1 LEKRSRRSIV
11 RSHRFT
17 GIDDA
22 ANGKEHDAM
31 RRQRRLTP
39 EFEHDF
45 VRDPQLGYEAPNPS
59 EFVRCVEHGSPT
71 PLERWHCH
79 DEYELQLIVGARGHA
94 FVGDHVGHFEPGHL
108 VLTGPR
114 LPHNWVSTDLPPN
127 GLEVRS
133 LVLQFRGEPLIDGMR
148 AIKELEGVQPLFE
161 RARHGVEFFGISADV
176 RDRFYRIRRSHGLE
190 RLVEFLALLCVL
202 ERCADHRLLSSTAMD
217 GIARGQARAAINAI
231 VEFVNEH
238 YAEQIS
244 VRDAAAAVNMSET
257 RFSRYF
263 SKTADSSFGSFVNR
277 VRVHKACELLM
288 HTEQHI
294 SSICYAVGFNNIAN
308 FNRRFLEIKAMTPSE
323 FRSRAAVRLG
333 SALTQDGHGIAAR
346 H

>member
-1 LEKRSRRSIV
+1 V
-11 RSHRFT
+11 
-17 GIDDA
+17 
-22 ANGKEHDAM
+22 KEHDAM

-39 EFEHDF
+39 EFEHDLA
-45 VRDPQLGYEAPNPS
+45 RDPQLGYEAPNPG

-79 DEYELQLIVGARGHA
+79 DEFELQLIVGARGQA
-94 FVGDHVGHFEPGHL
+94 FVGDYVGHFEPGHL

-114 LPHNWVSTDLPPN
+114 LPHNWVSTGLPPN
-127 GLEVRS
+127 GLDVRS
-133 LVLQFRGEPLIDGMR
+133 LVIQFRGEPLVDAMR
-148 AIKELEGVQPLFE
+148 AVRELDDLQPLFE

-176 RDRFYRIRRSHGLE
+176 RDRFHRIRHSHGLQ
-190 RLVEFLALLCVL
+190 RFVEFAGLLCVL
-202 ERCADHRLLSSTAMD
+202 ERCTDYRLLSSTAMD
-217 GIARGQARAAINAI
+217 GIASSEAQAAVKAVVA
-231 VEFVNEH
+231 FVNEH
-238 YAEQIS
+238 FAEPIS
-244 VRDAAAAVNMSET
+244 VREAAACVNMSEA

-263 SKTADSSFGSFVNR
+263 SKAADSTFGGFVNR
-277 VRVHKACELLM
+277 VRIQKACELLM

-323 FRSRAAVRLG
+323 FRSRVAARLG
-333 SALTQDGHGIAAR
+333 GDATQQRLGAASR

>member
-1 LEKRSRRSIV
+1 MQ
-11 RSHRFT
+11 
-17 GIDDA
+17 GM
-22 ANGKEHDAM
+22 KEHDAM

-45 VRDPQLGYEAPNPS
+45 ARDPQLGYEAPNPS
-59 EFVRCVEHGSPT
+59 DFVRCVEHGSPT

-94 FVGDHVGHFEPGHL
+94 FVGDYVGHFEPGHL

-114 LPHNWVSTDLPPN
+114 LPHNWISTDLPPD
-127 GLEVRS
+127 GLDVRS
-133 LVLQFRGEPLIDGMR
+133 LVIQFRGEPLLDGMR
-148 AIKELEGVQPLFE
+148 AIKELEEIRPLFE
-161 RARHGVEFFGISADV
+161 RARHGVEFFGISAEV
-176 RDRFYRIRRSHGLE
+176 RDRFHRIRQGRGLE
-190 RLVEFLALLCVL
+190 RFVEFAGLLCSLV
-202 ERCADHRLLSSTAMD
+202 RCTDYRLLSSTAID
-217 GIARGQARAAINAI
+217 GIAPREARSAINAV

-238 YAEQIS
+238 YAEQLSI
-244 VRDAAAAVNMSET
+244 RDAAAYVNMSET

-263 SKTADSSFGSFVNR
+263 SKTADSTFGSFVNK
-277 VRVHKACELLM
+277 VRIQKACELLM

-294 SSICYAVGFNNIAN
+294 SSICYAVGFNNLAN

-323 FRSRAAVRLG
+323 FRSRVSARLG
-333 SALTQDGHGIAAR
+333 SATSRDSLGTASR

>member
-1 LEKRSRRSIV
+1 
-11 RSHRFT
+11 
-17 GIDDA
+17 
-22 ANGKEHDAM
+22 M
-31 RRQRRLTP
+31 RRQRRLAP

-45 VRDPQLGYEAPNPS
+45 ARDPRLGYEAVSPA

-114 LPHNWVSTDLPPN
+114 LPHNWVSTDLPPD
-127 GLEVRS
+127 GLDVRS
-133 LVLQFRGEPLIDGMR
+133 LVIQFRGEPLLDGMR
-148 AIKELEGVQPLFE
+148 AIKELEDLRPLLE
-161 RARHGVEFFGISADV
+161 RARHGVEFFGISAEV
-176 RDRFYRIRRSHGLE
+176 QDRFHRIRRSHGLE
-190 RLVEFLALLCVL
+190 RLAEFVGLLCAL
-202 ERCADHRLLSSTAMD
+202 ERCSDYRLLSSTAMD
-217 GIARGQARAAINAI
+217 GVASHEAGSAINAI

-238 YAEQIS
+238 YAEPLSI
-244 VRDAAAAVNMSET
+244 RDAAARVHMSET

-263 SKTADSSFGSFVNR
+263 SKTADSTFGSFVNR
-277 VRVHKACELLM
+277 VRVQKACELLM
-288 HTEQHI
+288 HTGQHI
-294 SSICYAVGFNNIAN
+294 SSICYAVGFNNLAN

-323 FRSRAAVRLG
+323 FRSRAAARLG
-333 SALTQDGHGIAAR
+333 GAATADGPGAASR